1 MKDDHW
7 ILQRDINHLLNQA
20 NRNSMIFHPSK
31 SHVLSIYR
39 GHNMISSTQIV
50 YSMNE
55 TPISYTTVEKD
66 LGVLINSKLD
76 WTEHCNATYSKANTR
91 LELLKRTHLTKT

>member
-1 MKDDHW
+1 
-7 ILQRDINHLLNQA
+7 
-20 NRNSMIFHPSK
+20 
-31 SHVLSIYR
+31 
-39 GHNMISSTQIV
+39 
-50 YSMNE
+50 MNE